1 MKKTVLILFLFIY
14 AIPVLAQGEFRFTK
28 RANKVSFP
36 FKMINNL
43 VFIPIEVNGV
53 ELTFLLDSGVEETI
67 LFSLEDEKEIS
78 FKNTEKISLRGL
90 GSDEAIEGLKS
101 TNNVLKING
110 LESQGQLLYIILDQD
125 FNFSSHIGIP
135 VNGIIGYSFL
145 KNNLVEINYEKKR
158 IYVYEDTEYNR
169 KKIERKFEKVPI
181 SLERS
186 KPYINGAVV
195 MDAKVIPVKLLVD
208 IGNSDAI
215 WLFQKESANIKI
227 PEKNF
232 DDYLG
237 KGFSG
242 DIIGKRALIS
252 EFLISE
258 FKFDNPIVAFPDSN
272 SIKHVK
278 LVPGRMGSIGGEIL
292 KRFSV
297 VFDYNNKN
305 IFLRKNKEF
314 NAPFLY
320 NKSGVEISHA
330 GMQWVKET
338 VNLETIPIINKAS
351 DQFNNR
357 NNSDFKYKFE
367 LKPVYEIV
375 AVRKNSPASI
385 SGLQKGDVIISINK
399 IPAYKYSLQNINA
412 LLRSEDENWVT
423 LEVERGTEKLNFRF
437 QLLNV
442 L

>member
-1 MKKTVLILFLFIY
+1 
-14 AIPVLAQGEFRFTK
+14 
-28 RANKVSFP
+28 
-36 FKMINNL
+36 
-43 VFIPIEVNGV
+43 
-53 ELTFLLDSGVEETI
+53 
-67 LFSLEDEKEIS
+67 
-78 FKNTEKISLRGL
+78 
-90 GSDEAIEGLKS
+90 
-101 TNNVLKING
+101 
-110 LESQGQLLYIILDQD
+110 
-125 FNFSSHIGIP
+125 
-135 VNGIIGYSFL
+135 
-145 KNNLVEINYEKKR
+145 
-158 IYVYEDTEYNR
+158 
-169 KKIERKFEKVPI
+169 
-181 SLERS
+181 
-186 KPYINGAVV
+186 

-208 IGNSDAI
+208 TGNSDAI
-215 WLFQKESANIKI
+215 WLFQKESADIKI

-242 DIIGKRALIS
+242 DILGKRALIS

-272 SIKHVK
+272 SVKHVK

-314 NAPFLY
+314 NAPFRY

-338 VNLETIPIINKAS
+338 VNLETIPIINNS
-351 DQFNNR
+351 FDQFNNK
-357 NNSDFKYKFE
+357 NKSDFKYKFE

-375 AVRKNSPASI
+375 AVRKNSPAAI
-385 SGLQKGDVIISINK
+385 SGLQKGDVVISINK
-399 IPAYKYSLQNINA
+399 TPAYKYSLQDINA

-423 LEVERGTEKLNFRF
+423 FEVERGAEKLKFRF